1 MAGEANYSIEA
12 DVKANIGKFR
22 SAIKAAKQ
30 TLRSF
35 ESTSKSVKDTEVGA
49 DISPLRRH
57 IAAAKAAMQS
67 FTSKEYDAEI
77 DGEISGFRRSL
88 LIAKALAQSF
98 SSEPITK
105 RIKMDMIGVRDAYRS
120 IKTQFTD
127 PFNRRMGEL
136 AENIH
141 AFSTVIGNQIKGGMI
156 SSFSAVIPVVAGA
169 TSAIMALG
177 NAIGV
182 VAGGA
187 IGMAGAFAIAGAGAV
202 AYGGLVSSVLSRY
215 NSETFQATESSNR
228 FTRAVDEIK
237 SSWNS
242 IVSSNMDAIFNTMAT
257 AVGIANNAL
266 TRMTPFIDG
275 VVTSVG
281 NLSGRIE
288 SFVNDSIIM
297 EDFFTNMNTTG
308 VQVFNDLINAAF
320 EFGSGFI
327 DTMNALFPL
336 FKWTSQG
343 IQNMAMQFN
352 SWAQDMA
359 GTNGFNQFIEYTK
372 TNLPKIGQIFGNTFL
387 GIIDL
392 FAAFGSNS
400 SNVFDALV
408 RMSAQFRNWS
418 STISESRGFQNFI
431 DYVETNGPT
440 IISLIGNVIMMVV
453 NFGVALA
460 PLGQAVLNVVNNVT
474 QFVQELLRTN
484 PIVGQIIGVIVT
496 LAGVFMMLVPALI
509 QVWTFIQ
516 PLLARFVT
524 LRTEVGVL
532 KAVWMMLSS
541 AFSWILSPITLIVAA
556 IAGLVAAFVHLWQ
569 TNEQFRA
576 RVLLVWT
583 QIQVHISA
591 AIQAVSNFVTSIFGS
606 LVSWW
611 QQNNELLLA
620 TALKIWNGI
629 LTAAQVAMQILVPVV
644 RIAWQMVRMIIS
656 VALDLILGIVRI
668 GMQILNGDWSGA
680 WQTAL
685 QTASKIWQSIKT
697 AIANVVSILR
707 PIILNFLQNVVQ
719 WLSRKFQEGLTI
731 TRAIWSAISSW
742 LSNKLAEILANVI
755 SKFIEIKQN
764 IQDKLSQARVALTSS
779 MQAMA
784 SSARQKALEVY
795 NNIRSEISKVPSMVG
810 DYISDAAQAVR
821 NKASEFLSAGIDIIA
836 GLISGIKQKAGD
848 AIAAAKG
855 VVGDALSGAKRLLGI
870 KSPSRAFMAVGR
882 YSSQGIAVGIA
893 KDAYK
898 AVRSVKNV
906 AGRMTRAFTPSLIA
920 PQPTGLSNTFRSI
933 KKQASMHIGEAFNST
948 VKLNKQPAVIY
959 LNMGNRTF
967 KAHVSDITNRQ
978 IDESNLEE
986 VYGGA

>member
-343 IQNMAMQFN
+343 IQDMAMQFN

-418 STISESRGFQNFI
+418 STIAESRGFQNFI

-474 QFVQELLRTN
+474 QFVQELLKTD

-496 LAGVFMMLVPALI
+496 LAGVLMAVIPVAIQIGTIVQGLI
-509 QVWTFIQ
+509 
-516 PLLARFVT
+516 AKFVAFRGEATT
-524 LRTEVGVL
+524 LR
-532 KAVWMMLSS
+532 AVWMLLSS
-541 AFSWILSPITLIVAA
+541 AFSWILSPITLIMAA
-556 IAGLVAAFVHLWQ
+556 IAGLVASFIHLWN
-569 TNEQFRA
+569 TNEQFRT
-576 RVLLVWT
+576 RVMAIWT
-583 QIQVHISA
+583 QIQTHIST
-591 AIQAVSNFVTSIFGS
+591 AIQAVSSFVKSIWGT
-606 LVSWW
+606 LVTWW
-611 QQNNELLLA
+611 NENNELIMA
-620 TALKIWNGI
+620 VALKVWNGI
-629 LTAAQVAMQILVPVV
+629 LSAIQVAMAILVPVV
-644 RIAWQMVRMIIS
+644 RVAWNLIKGIIE
-656 VALDLILGIVRI
+656 VALNLILGIVKAV
-668 GMQILNGDWSGA
+668 MQMINGDWSGA
-680 WQTAL
+680 WETVKATAV
-685 QTASKIWQSIKT
+685 KVWN
-697 AIANVVSILR
+697 AIRNAIGNAIQVIL
-707 PIILNFLQNVVQ
+707 PIISNFVQNAYN
-719 WLSRKFQEGLTI
+719 WIRDKFSQAAQI
-731 TRAIWSAISSW
+731 
-742 LSNKLAEILANVI
+742 AEIMWHRMLGIIRMKINVMKQHI
-755 SKFIEIKQN
+755 QHKLQQIKQT
-764 IQDKLSQARVALTSS
+764 IQDKFQQAKDAVMDK
-779 MQAMA
+779 MQQMA
-784 SSARQKALEVY
+784 STALNKALEVY